1 MKFDKLQEI
10 IKEWN
15 REQFQSLEERLCI
28 EADED
33 YPDSG
38 ARNYCTGPVERSC
51 HCGTATS
58 LDSFPEELIHPVSG
72 KALAVGA
79 VLDEQTVG
87 RDLPVAVAAGINY
100 GQFYAD
106 SPGAMLNSGTWRQTG
121 MWKRLELVLKKL
133 NIPCANRAFDKFL
146 APGSFHL
153 VAVNYFPWITSCPW
167 GDIGMNSIAEALVLR
182 CWGFRHPEAAVADL
196 IAKLGSLNTQF
207 QPGALP
213 FVVFH
218 GANNA
223 VPYLALGT
231 MRELCGSI
239 DTKFIFSDNLARPYQ
254 PANAVLL
261 HPICRPSADK
271 LVRTED
277 D

>member
-1 MKFDKLQEI
+1 MKFDNLQEI
-10 IKEWN
+10 INEWN
-15 REQFQSLEERLCI
+15 REQFQSLGERLCI
-28 EADED
+28 ETDED
-33 YPDSG
+33 YPDSD
-38 ARNYCTGPVERSC
+38 ARIYRTGPVDRSC
-51 HCGTATS
+51 HCGTATG
-58 LDSFPEELIHPVSG
+58 LDSFPEQLIHPGS
-72 KALAVGA
+72 KEAMAVGA

-87 RDLPVAVAAGINY
+87 RDLPVAVAVGINY
-100 GQFYAD
+100 GQFYAG
-106 SPGAMLNSGTWRQTG
+106 SPGAMLNAGTWRQTG

-133 NIPCANRAFDKFL
+133 SGPCANGAFDEFL
-146 APGSFHL
+146 VPGSFHL
-153 VAVNYFPWITSCPW
+153 VAVNYFPWITSSPW
-167 GDIGMNSIAEALVLR
+167 GDIEMNSIAEALVLR

-196 IAKLGSLNTQF
+196 IAKVGNPNAQS

-261 HPICRPSADK
+261 HPICGPSADK